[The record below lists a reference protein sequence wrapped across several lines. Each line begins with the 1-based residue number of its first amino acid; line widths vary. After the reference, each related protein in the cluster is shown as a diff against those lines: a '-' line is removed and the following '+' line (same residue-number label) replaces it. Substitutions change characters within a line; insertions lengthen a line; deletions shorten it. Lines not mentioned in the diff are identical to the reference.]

1 MPAGA
6 GVAGDINTAKQAV
19 CFIGFPEHLVQLA
32 IDIQRLDHGTDFT
45 SVTELF
51 AAVEEIC
58 QNPTLQAGLVMKR
71 HLAEQAEK
79 EKAEKKQADVA
90 EQAEKEKAEKK
101 QADAAALK
109 LEESKLQ
116 CASKE
121 STSLSA
127 GMPQAVGSQQVSRD
141 KLKEQERVRKL
152 AKENQK
158 LKQRKMC
165 RACKKVELATS
176 GITFLPCGH
185 FITCEAC
192 SEMFDD
198 CPACGKNIMGTVR
211 TFLS

>member
-71 HLAEQAEK
+71 HL
-79 EKAEKKQADVA
+79 A

>member
-1 MPAGA
+1 MYWHEHHCVRFVTLPAGA

-71 HLAEQAEK
+71 HL
-79 EKAEKKQADVA
+79 A

>member
-1 MPAGA
+1 M
-6 GVAGDINTAKQAV
+6 
-19 CFIGFPEHLVQLA
+19 GFPEPVVQLA
-32 IDIQRLDHGTDFT
+32 TDGQRLDHGTNFA
-45 SVTELF
+45 SATELYI
-51 AAVEEIC
+51 AVEKIC
-58 QNPTLQAGLVMKR
+58 ENPKLQADLAMKL
-71 HLAEQAEK
+71 HL
-79 EKAEKKQADVA
+79 A

>member
-79 EKAEKKQADVA
+79 EKAEKKQAD
-90 EQAEKEKAEKK
+90 
-101 QADAAALK
+101 AAALK

-152 AKENQK
+152 VKENQK